1 MKRIHV
7 DAIAPPGDRLAT
19 RLNLQPDQIDN
30 RPRGRVFARNPFRI
44 QQRHGTRPG
53 GDGHLHMEQTAWRVG
68 SIDTQANRVL
78 RIERQPRQHRQSDT
92 KNTHNPMI
100 VLHRRGYVT
109 LVAAARRIAVLEM
122 KLAYIRWKD
131 AVAEDAGDTG
141 SKVPQAQLVELQEI
155 GFLLDE
161 NDEAVVIGMELHNDV
176 EVRPG
181 RWRLHIPKVSIQEM
195 RVVEL
200 DKAFTRRRKKTV

>member
-1 MKRIHV
+1 
-7 DAIAPPGDRLAT
+7 
-19 RLNLQPDQIDN
+19 
-30 RPRGRVFARNPFRI
+30 
-44 QQRHGTRPG
+44 
-53 GDGHLHMEQTAWRVG
+53 
-68 SIDTQANRVL
+68 
-78 RIERQPRQHRQSDT
+78 
-92 KNTHNPMI
+92 
-100 VLHRRGYVT
+100 

-131 AVAEDAGDTG
+131 AVAEEAADAA
-141 SKVPQAQLVELQEI
+141 SKNPQARLVELQEI

-161 NDEAVVIGMELHNDV
+161 NEEAVVIGMEINDDA

-195 RVVEL
+195 RVVDL

>member
-1 MKRIHV
+1 
-7 DAIAPPGDRLAT
+7 
-19 RLNLQPDQIDN
+19 
-30 RPRGRVFARNPFRI
+30 
-44 QQRHGTRPG
+44 
-53 GDGHLHMEQTAWRVG
+53 
-68 SIDTQANRVL
+68 
-78 RIERQPRQHRQSDT
+78 
-92 KNTHNPMI
+92 
-100 VLHRRGYVT
+100 
-109 LVAAARRIAVLEM
+109 M

-131 AVAEDAGDTG
+131 AVAEEATDTG
-141 SKVPQAQLVELQEI
+141 AKTPQARLVELEEI

-161 NDEAVVIGMELHNDV
+161 NDEAVVIGMEIHDDA

>member
-1 MKRIHV
+1 M
-7 DAIAPPGDRLAT
+7 
-19 RLNLQPDQIDN
+19 
-30 RPRGRVFARNPFRI
+30 
-44 QQRHGTRPG
+44 
-53 GDGHLHMEQTAWRVG
+53 
-68 SIDTQANRVL
+68 
-78 RIERQPRQHRQSDT
+78 
-92 KNTHNPMI
+92 
-100 VLHRRGYVT
+100 
-109 LVAAARRIAVLEM
+109 AAAHPIAVLEM

-131 AVAEDAGDTG
+131 AVAEEATNSDPKT
-141 SKVPQAQLVELQEI
+141 PQARLVELQEI

-161 NDEAVVIGMELHNDV
+161 NEEAVVIGMEINDDA